1 MSAESSLPGA
11 ENPPQPPTHPADQPT
26 VPAPYPPW
34 GDPQA
39 QQPNVIAPYSPPAS
53 PPPPGWSTT
62 GGGYPV
68 PGQYTQGMPLQQ
80 GQPMIVPKNP
90 ALGVILSF
98 FIPGLGSIV
107 NGSVGLGVAIMA
119 CYFVSWLFALILI
132 GIPFVIG
139 TWIWGLVDG
148 YLSAQRWNRAHG
160 IIS

>member
-1 MSAESSLPGA
+1 MSPEPGLPGA
-11 ENPPQPPTHPADQPT
+11 ENPSPPPAQISDHPTIPVPHAPWAQPQAQPN
-26 VPAPYPPW
+26 VPAPYR
-34 GDPQA
+34 
-39 QQPNVIAPYSPPAS
+39 PPAY
-53 PPPPGWSTT
+53 PPPPPSAMP

-68 PGQYTQGMPLQQ
+68 PGQYAQGMPLQP

-98 FIPGLGSIV
+98 FVPGLGSIV
-107 NGSVGLGVAIMA
+107 NGSVGLGVVIMA
-119 CYFVSWLFALILI
+119 CYFVAWLFTLVLI

-160 IIS
+160 IVS

>member
-1 MSAESSLPGA
+1 
-11 ENPPQPPTHPADQPT
+11 
-26 VPAPYPPW
+26 
-34 GDPQA
+34 
-39 QQPNVIAPYSPPAS
+39 
-53 PPPPGWSTT
+53 
-62 GGGYPV
+62 
-68 PGQYTQGMPLQQ
+68 
-80 GQPMIVPKNP
+80 MIVPKNP

-98 FIPGLGSIV
+98 FLPGLGSIV

-119 CYFVSWLFALILI
+119 CYFVAWLFALILI